1 MIFFCNNHTS
11 RRRVELGSAG
21 TATLG
26 SVCFQC
32 HWTTLSSAV
41 SIVGKIMG
49 SSSFSS
55 LVGRFITGVTVAVLP
70 GCRVTVSLI
79 GNRGGGSLDG
89 EGPRLG
95 LLAGGVRG
103 VGGVGN
109 DLGAVKNDVSS
120 VPKELDVSGDHLP
133 TVCSSASGSS
143 SSSSCLRK
151 QHSFPQ

>member
-1 MIFFCNNHTS
+1 MI
-11 RRRVELGSAG
+11 
-21 TATLG
+21 
-26 SVCFQC
+26 
-32 HWTTLSSAV
+32 
-41 SIVGKIMG
+41 G

-55 LVGRFITGVTVAVLP
+55 LVGRSVTGDAVAAPP

-79 GNRGGGSLDG
+79 GNRGGGRLDG
-89 EGPRLG
+89 GGPRLG

-120 VPKELDVSGDHLP
+120 VPMELDVFGDHLP

-143 SSSSCLRK
+143 SSCLRK